1 MLIFENINIAFR
13 SLKANKMR
21 SLLTM
26 IGIII
31 GIGAVIAIMTVS
43 ASLTHSMSESFQEM
57 GANNITV
64 GIQQNSEEE
73 VVKANGM
80 RFGTSGRNMSIEE
93 DDRISNEMI
102 AELRVEYSEEIDAI
116 ALSESIGSGTAET
129 GNLSAN
135 INATGINDE
144 YFKSSKISLL
154 AGRKIKS
161 ADIEGLKKVVMVS
174 DRVIDNLFEG
184 DINNALAQPVSL
196 NLEGIYETYY
206 IIGVY
211 QYQSNNTVSEE
222 NDSDITTDAYIPI
235 TTGKEEIHAEQGYTQ
250 FTIVTDTSVSDVSD
264 FADNIEGF
272 FEKFYTTNEDYGIST
287 STMES
292 MTESMTSMIATVSL
306 AIACIA
312 GISLLVGGIGVMNI
326 MLVSVTER
334 TREIGTRKA
343 LGAKNSSIRL
353 QFIVEAVLLCFVG
366 GCLGILLGLILGAIA
381 ASILGYSAAAPA
393 IAIVI
398 AVAFSMTIGIF
409 FGYYPANKAAK
420 LDPIDA
426 LRYE

>member
-1 MLIFENINIAFR
+1 MLIFENINMAFR

-57 GANNITV
+57 GANNVTV

-93 DDRISNEMI
+93 DDRITDAMI

-135 INATGINDE
+135 INAAGINDE
-144 YFKSSKISLL
+144 YFESSKISLL

-184 DINNALAQPVSL
+184 DIKNALAQPIRL
-196 NLEGIYETYY
+196 NLDGFDETYY
-206 IIGVY
+206 IVGVY
-211 QYQSNNTVSEE
+211 QYQSNNTISEE
-222 NDSDITTDAYIPI
+222 NDSEITTDAYIPI

-250 FTIVTDTSVSDVSD
+250 FTIVTDTSVKNLAD

-272 FEKFYTTNEDYGIST
+272 FEKFYAANEDYGIST

>member
-1 MLIFENINIAFR
+1 MLIFENIKMAFN
-13 SLKANKMR
+13 SLRANKMR

-57 GANNITV
+57 GANNVTV
-64 GIQQNSEEE
+64 GIQQNAEEE

-80 RFGTSGRNMSIEE
+80 RFGTSGRNLSIEE
-93 DDRISNEMI
+93 EDRITDEMI
-102 AELRVEYSEEIDAI
+102 AELREEYSEEIDAI
-116 ALSESIGSGTAET
+116 ALSESIGSGTAEN

-135 INATGINDE
+135 INVSGINDE
-144 YFKSSKISLL
+144 YFESSKISLL

-184 DINNALAQPVSL
+184 NMDTALAQPVRL
-196 NLEGIYETYY
+196 NLDGIYETYY
-206 IIGVY
+206 IIGIY

-222 NDSDITTDAYIPI
+222 SDSDVTTDAYIPI
-235 TTGKEEIHAEQGYTQ
+235 ATGKEEIHAEQGYTQ
-250 FTIVTDTSVSDVSD
+250 FTIVTDTSVKSVSD
-264 FADNIEGF
+264 FADEIESF
-272 FEKFYTTNEDYGIST
+272 FEKYYAANEDYGIST

-353 QFIVEAVLLCFVG
+353 QFIVEAVLLCLVG
-366 GCLGILLGLILGAIA
+366 GCLGILAGLILGGIA
-381 ASILGYSAAAPA
+381 ASILGYSAAAPV

-420 LDPIDA
+420 LDPIEA